1 VISKWYFADELST
14 WAILIELVVA
24 GSLVIL
30 AGSRLARLAD
40 TLGEQLGLG
49 SAFVGILLL
58 ATVTS
63 LPEVVT
69 SGTAVAIGDVDL
81 AFAAIAGSCSFNI
94 TLIVLLNALVGGGSI
109 LGTARQSHVLT
120 SSFGLVLISFALLTI
135 VGVERLAD
143 QLAAA
148 RAVELLAMIAIAVT
162 YIGCMRLTH
171 RFEKS
176 LDRPTGTTDM
186 SDTTNATTATDTTT
200 RPPPQAHLY
209 KTIAAVSAVLVVGA
223 WWMAQTGN
231 VLADHPIAWLGRP
244 LGATFVGA
252 AFLAVATSLPEI
264 VTGIAAVRLGNLDLA
279 LGNLFGSNMFN
290 IFVLPMMKG
299 VSLIRG
305 DDLLFDPGTFNGSQ
319 ALFTGL
325 LPILLTAIAIGG
337 LTYRSKRRMLRRFG
351 FDSVLI
357 AIVYGIGM
365 IVLLTSGG

>member
-1 VISKWYFADELST
+1 MISKWYFGDELST
-14 WAILIELVVA
+14 WAILIELAVA
-24 GSLVIL
+24 GVLVIL

-94 TLIVLLNALVGGGSI
+94 TLIVLLNAMVGGGSI

-143 QLAAA
+143 QPLLA
-148 RAVELLAMIAIAVT
+148 RTVELLCMVAIAVT
-162 YIGCMRLTH
+162 YVGCMRLTH

-176 LDRPTGTTDM
+176 RSVSPETSEAANRP
-186 SDTTNATTATDTTT
+186 SPA
-200 RPPPQAHLY
+200 PLY
-209 KTIAAVSAVLVVGA
+209 RKIAAVSAVLVVAA

-231 VLADHPIAWLGRP
+231 VLADHPIGWLGRP

-252 AFLAVATSLPEI
+252 GFLAVATSLPEI

-290 IFVLPMMKG
+290 IFVLPMAKG

-305 DDLLFDPGTFNGSQ
+305 DALLFDPGTFNGSQ

-325 LPILLTAIAIGG
+325 LPMLLTAIAIGG
-337 LTYRSKRRMLRRFG
+337 LTYGSKHRMLRRFG

-357 AIVYGIGM
+357 AIVYGVGM
-365 IVLLTSGG
+365 IVLLTTGG

>member
-1 VISKWYFADELST
+1 MISRWYFESELST

-24 GSLVIL
+24 GVLVIL

-40 TLGEQLGLG
+40 TLGKQLGLG

-94 TLIVLLNALVGGGSI
+94 TLIVLLNAMVGGGSI
-109 LGTARQSHVLT
+109 LGSARQSHVLT

-135 VGVERLAD
+135 VGVERLAN
-143 QLAAA
+143 QPAVAQ
-148 RAVELLAMIAIAVT
+148 AVELLSMIAIAVT

-176 LDRPTGTTDM
+176 LDTPTETTE
-186 SDTTNATTATDTTT
+186 TAT
-200 RPPPQAHLY
+200 RPSPQAHLY

-231 VLADHPIAWLGRP
+231 VLADHPIEWLGRP

-305 DDLLFDPGTFNGSQ
+305 DALLFDPGTFNGSQ

-337 LTYRSKRRMLRRFG
+337 LTYRSKRRMLGRFG

-357 AIVYGIGM
+357 AIVYGVGM